1 MQKGDVAQDPSRAAE
16 VARGILASNPNA
28 DLVVKAQIHA
38 GGRGKGYF
46 KETGFKGG
54 VKVVK
59 SAEEVETMASE
70 MLGKTLVTKQTGEA
84 GQQCQ
89 NVLINEGVDI
99 EAELYF
105 ALLMDRAA
113 NGPVVVASTQG
124 GMDIEEVAEKSPDAI
139 IKVPVDIKTG
149 MTTEIAEDIAA
160 RLGFEGDLR
169 ADAGQQFRALYDLF
183 IGTDATQVEIN
194 PLAVARISGVPNAK
208 DQIISVDAKLN
219 FDDNAAYRQKD
230 IFAMRDT
237 SMEDPR
243 DVAAEN
249 AGLNYI
255 GLDGNIGCM
264 VNGAGLAMATMDIIK
279 LHGAEPANF
288 LDVGGGATVEQVT
301 TAFKLLTS
309 DSNVK
314 ALLVNVFGGVVRCD
328 VISEGIVTAAKEV
341 GLSIPLVVR
350 LEGTNVE
357 KGKAILQASGLDI
370 TTADDLD
377 DAAKKAVAAV

>member
-1 MQKGDVAQDPSRAAE
+1 MSLTSSPPMQV
-16 VARGILASNPNA
+16 
-28 DLVVKAQIHA
+28 
-38 GGRGKGYF
+38 
-46 KETGFKGG
+46 
-54 VKVVK
+54 
-59 SAEEVETMASE
+59 SE
-70 MLGKTLVTKQTGEA
+70 MSAKMLGNTLVTKQTGEE
-84 GQQCQ
+84 GQLCSS
-89 NVLINEGVDI
+89 VLINEGVDI
-99 EAELYF
+99 KRELYF

-113 NGPVVVASTQG
+113 HGPVVVASTQG
-124 GMDIEEVAEKSPDAI
+124 GMDIEDVAENSPEAI
-139 IKVPVDIKTG
+139 IKVPVDISKG
-149 MTTEIAEDIAA
+149 MSVEQSEGIAGD
-160 RLGFEGDLR
+160 LGFEGELKTG
-169 ADAGQQFRALYDLF
+169 AGKQFRALYDMF

-194 PLAVARISGVPNAK
+194 PLAVASTSGIDGAK
-208 DQIISVDAKLN
+208 DEVICVDAKLN

-243 DVAAEN
+243 DVAAEK

-279 LHGAEPANF
+279 LHGAAPANF

-341 GLSIPLVVR
+341 GLSIPLIVR

-357 KGKAILQASGLDI
+357 KGKEILLQSGLDI
-370 TTADDLD
+370 TTANDLD